1 MKGTNME
8 DKHNVLIWEERL
20 NNFKQALDKE
30 LQDIQQCKA
39 ELAEIQKEVQESLSG
54 IRYIREEGRLVLSA
68 PEIVIGDVDPLGVLG
83 PRYSKV
89 IIRGNEVKVEGTSRI
104 LNRAPEIHSLAEHP
118 GRDGQEST
126 LPYHSEIVQ
135 VARNVLV
142 NGVSDAEVIN
152 PNRDMVSQPGVA
164 ITSRGSID
172 VNASVSC
179 EYESQQL
186 DQAIQALKNQK
197 CQTDKQI
204 ADIEKEVKAASMEL
218 DLLLKLPDVNVSDTL
233 VRVNYLDISELHE
246 EYNQK
251 VKRMCEKC
259 MAYYSALA
267 TQADTNLRIAALEKQ
282 KETVKGRKANFEEQ
296 TTGSSIYLQSER
308 IRLDTRDGDY
318 HTRTN
323 PEAGFFVNS
332 SHISLTSYMDD
343 WKTIEES
350 YLYVGTQKATIS
362 TQNCNYSDGQKGD
375 GEWTT
380 EGEVN
385 IFSKNV
391 HIQAVDADLKEFE
404 PTEKALTP
412 ESQLTIRM
420 EQTQLQAT
428 DTEGKA
434 TGLIDMNAKNLRLKS
449 MDVDKES
456 GEEKE
461 LSQGSQLQ
469 LLAESMF
476 IGSTE
481 EKQQTLLAQVAADR
495 LKLFAK
501 TENEWQLDEDKGL
514 LRLKGGTATFSSK
527 GLEFW
532 GKTTFNDQAQFTVV
546 QVGDVKVD
554 NIDVSKSSKTPH
566 TSDGVPGKTS
576 PKSDQQKSDHPLEQ
590 PAWNK

>member
-1 MKGTNME
+1 ME

-30 LQDIQQCKA
+30 LQEIQQCKA

-142 NGVSDAEVIN
+142 NGVNDAEVIN
-152 PNRDMVSQPGVA
+152 PNRDMVSRPGVA

-179 EYESQQL
+179 EYETQQL

-197 CQTDKQI
+197 SQTDKQI

-362 TQNCNYSDGQKGD
+362 TQNYNYSDPQKGE
-375 GEWTT
+375 GEVVT

-385 IFSKNV
+385 ILSKTIRV
-391 HIQAVDADLKEFE
+391 QAVDADLKEFE

-412 ESQLTIRM
+412 ESQLTVRM
-420 EQTQLQAT
+420 EQTQVQAT

-481 EKQQTLLAQVAADR
+481 DKQQTLLAQVAADR

-514 LRLKGGTATFSSK
+514 LRLKEGTATFSSK

>member
-1 MKGTNME
+1 ME

-152 PNRDMVSQPGVA
+152 PNRDMVSRPGVA

-179 EYESQQL
+179 EYETQQL

-233 VRVNYLDISELHE
+233 VRVNYLDIGELHE

-259 MAYYSALA
+259 MTYYSALA
-267 TQADTNLRIAALEKQ
+267 LQADNNLRLAALEKQ
-282 KETVKGRKANFEEQ
+282 KEAVKSRKSNFQEQ
-296 TTGSSIYLQSER
+296 STGASIYLQSER

-362 TQNCNYSDGQKGD
+362 TQNYNYSDPQKGE
-375 GEWTT
+375 GEVVT

-385 IFSKNV
+385 ILSKTV
-391 HIQAVDADLKEFE
+391 RVQAVDADLKEFE

-412 ESQLTIRM
+412 ESQLTVRM
-420 EQTQLQAT
+420 EQTQVQAT

-481 EKQQTLLAQVAADR
+481 DKQQTLLAQVAADR

>member
-1 MKGTNME
+1 ME

-30 LQDIQQCKA
+30 LQEIQQCKA

-152 PNRDMVSQPGVA
+152 PNRDMVSRPGVA

-179 EYESQQL
+179 EYETQQL

-197 CQTDKQI
+197 SQTDKQI

-362 TQNCNYSDGQKGD
+362 TQNYNYSDPQKGE
-375 GEWTT
+375 GEVVT

-385 IFSKNV
+385 ILSKTV
-391 HIQAVDADLKEFE
+391 RVQAVDADLKEFE

-412 ESQLTIRM
+412 ESQLTVRM
-420 EQTQLQAT
+420 EQTQVQAT

-566 TSDGVPGKTS
+566 TSDGMPGKTS

>member
-1 MKGTNME
+1 ME

-30 LQDIQQCKA
+30 LQEIQQCKA

-152 PNRDMVSQPGVA
+152 PNRDMVSRPGVA

-179 EYESQQL
+179 EYETQQL

-362 TQNCNYSDGQKGD
+362 TQNYNYSDPQKGE
-375 GEWTT
+375 GEVVT

-385 IFSKNV
+385 ILSKTV
-391 HIQAVDADLKEFE
+391 RVQAVDADLKEFE

-412 ESQLTIRM
+412 ESQLTVRM
-420 EQTQLQAT
+420 EQTQVQAT

-514 LRLKGGTATFSSK
+514 LRLKEGTATFSSK

-532 GKTTFNDQAQFTVV
+532 GKTTFNDQARFTVV

>member
-1 MKGTNME
+1 ME

-30 LQDIQQCKA
+30 LQEIQQCKA

-152 PNRDMVSQPGVA
+152 PNRDMVSRPGVA

-179 EYESQQL
+179 EYETQQL

-197 CQTDKQI
+197 SQTDKQI

-233 VRVNYLDISELHE
+233 VRVNYLDIGELHE

-362 TQNCNYSDGQKGD
+362 TQNYNYSDPQKGE
-375 GEWTT
+375 GEVVT

-385 IFSKNV
+385 ILSKTV
-391 HIQAVDADLKEFE
+391 RVQAVDADLKEFE

-412 ESQLTIRM
+412 ESQLTVRM
-420 EQTQLQAT
+420 EQTQVQAT

-481 EKQQTLLAQVAADR
+481 DKQQTLLAQVAADR

>member
-152 PNRDMVSQPGVA
+152 PNRDMVSRPGVA

-179 EYESQQL
+179 EYETQQL

-197 CQTDKQI
+197 NQTDKQI

-282 KETVKGRKANFEEQ
+282 KETVKGRKVNFEEQ

>member
-152 PNRDMVSQPGVA
+152 PNRDMVSRPGVA

-179 EYESQQL
+179 EYETQQL

-197 CQTDKQI
+197 SQTDKQI

-362 TQNCNYSDGQKGD
+362 TQNYNYSDPQKGE
-375 GEWTT
+375 GEVVT

-385 IFSKNV
+385 ILSKTV
-391 HIQAVDADLKEFE
+391 RVQAVDADLKEFE

-412 ESQLTIRM
+412 ESQLTVRM
-420 EQTQLQAT
+420 EQTQVQAT

>member
-1 MKGTNME
+1 ME

-30 LQDIQQCKA
+30 LQEIQQCKA

-142 NGVSDAEVIN
+142 NGVNDAEVIN
-152 PNRDMVSQPGVA
+152 PNRDMVSKPGVA

-179 EYESQQL
+179 EYETQQL

-197 CQTDKQI
+197 NQTDKQI

-282 KETVKGRKANFEEQ
+282 KETVKGRKVNFEEQ

-362 TQNCNYSDGQKGD
+362 TQNYNYSDPQKGE
-375 GEWTT
+375 GEVVT

-385 IFSKNV
+385 ILSKTV
-391 HIQAVDADLKEFE
+391 RVQAVDADLKEFE

-456 GEEKE
+456 GEETE

-481 EKQQTLLAQVAADR
+481 DKQQTLLAQVAADR

-514 LRLKGGTATFSSK
+514 LRLKEGTATFSSK

>member
-152 PNRDMVSQPGVA
+152 PNRDMVSRPGVA

-197 CQTDKQI
+197 SQTDKQI

-362 TQNCNYSDGQKGD
+362 TQNYNYSDPQKGE
-375 GEWTT
+375 GEVVT

-385 IFSKNV
+385 ILSKTV
-391 HIQAVDADLKEFE
+391 RVQAVDADLKEFE

-412 ESQLTIRM
+412 ESQLTVRM
-420 EQTQLQAT
+420 EQTQVQAT

-481 EKQQTLLAQVAADR
+481 DKQQTLLAQVAADR

-514 LRLKGGTATFSSK
+514 LRLKEGTATFSSK

>member
-1 MKGTNME
+1 ME

-152 PNRDMVSQPGVA
+152 PNRDMVSRPGVA

-179 EYESQQL
+179 EYETQQL

-197 CQTDKQI
+197 SQTDKQI
-204 ADIEKEVKAASMEL
+204 ADIEKEVKAASMDL

-308 IRLDTRDGDY
+308 IRLDTCDGDY

-362 TQNCNYSDGQKGD
+362 TQNYNYSDPQKGE
-375 GEWTT
+375 GEVVT

-385 IFSKNV
+385 ILSKNV

-412 ESQLTIRM
+412 ESQLTVRM
-420 EQTQLQAT
+420 EQTQVQAT

-481 EKQQTLLAQVAADR
+481 DKQQTLLAQVAADR

-514 LRLKGGTATFSSK
+514 LRLTEGTATFSSK

>member
-1 MKGTNME
+1 ME

-30 LQDIQQCKA
+30 LQEIQQCKA

-152 PNRDMVSQPGVA
+152 PNRDMVSRPGVA

-179 EYESQQL
+179 EYETQQL

-197 CQTDKQI
+197 SQTDKQI

-362 TQNCNYSDGQKGD
+362 TQNYNYSDPQKGE
-375 GEWTT
+375 GEVVT

-385 IFSKNV
+385 ILSKTV
-391 HIQAVDADLKEFE
+391 RVQAVDADLKEFE

-412 ESQLTIRM
+412 ESQLTVRM
-420 EQTQLQAT
+420 EQTQVQAT

-481 EKQQTLLAQVAADR
+481 DKQQTLLAQVAADR

>member
-142 NGVSDAEVIN
+142 NGVNDAEVIN
-152 PNRDMVSQPGVA
+152 PNRDMVSRPGVA

-179 EYESQQL
+179 EYETQQL

-362 TQNCNYSDGQKGD
+362 TQNYNYSDPQKGE
-375 GEWTT
+375 GEVVT

-385 IFSKNV
+385 ILSKTV
-391 HIQAVDADLKEFE
+391 RVQAVDADLKEFE

-412 ESQLTIRM
+412 ESQLTVRM
-420 EQTQLQAT
+420 EQTQVQAT

-481 EKQQTLLAQVAADR
+481 DKQQTLLAQVAADR

-514 LRLKGGTATFSSK
+514 LRLKEGTATFSSK

>member
-1 MKGTNME
+1 ME

-142 NGVSDAEVIN
+142 NGVNDAEVIN
-152 PNRDMVSQPGVA
+152 PNRDMVSRPGVA

-179 EYESQQL
+179 EYETQQL

-197 CQTDKQI
+197 SQTDKQI

-362 TQNCNYSDGQKGD
+362 TQNYNYSDPQKGE
-375 GEWTT
+375 GEVVT

-385 IFSKNV
+385 ILSKTV
-391 HIQAVDADLKEFE
+391 RVQAMDADLKEFE

-412 ESQLTIRM
+412 ESQLTVRM
-420 EQTQLQAT
+420 EQTQVQAT

-481 EKQQTLLAQVAADR
+481 DKQQTLLAQVAADR

-514 LRLKGGTATFSSK
+514 LRLKEGTATFSSK

>member
-30 LQDIQQCKA
+30 LQEIQQCKA

-152 PNRDMVSQPGVA
+152 PNRDMVSRPGVA

-179 EYESQQL
+179 EYETQQL

-197 CQTDKQI
+197 SQTDKQL

-233 VRVNYLDISELHE
+233 VRVNYLDIGELHE

-259 MAYYSALA
+259 MTYYSALA
-267 TQADTNLRIAALEKQ
+267 LQADNNLRLAALEKQ
-282 KETVKGRKANFEEQ
+282 KEAVKSRKSNFQEQ
-296 TTGSSIYLQSER
+296 STGASIYLQSER

-362 TQNCNYSDGQKGD
+362 TQNYNYSDPQKGE
-375 GEWTT
+375 GEVVT

-385 IFSKNV
+385 ILSKTV
-391 HIQAVDADLKEFE
+391 RVQAVDADLKEFE

-412 ESQLTIRM
+412 ESQLTVRM
-420 EQTQLQAT
+420 EQTQVQAT

-456 GEEKE
+456 GEETE

-481 EKQQTLLAQVAADR
+481 DKQQTLLAQVAADR

-514 LRLKGGTATFSSK
+514 LRLKEGTATFSSK

-566 TSDGVPGKTS
+566 TSDGMPGKTS

>member
-1 MKGTNME
+1 ME

-30 LQDIQQCKA
+30 LQEIQQCKA

-142 NGVSDAEVIN
+142 NGVNDAEVIN
-152 PNRDMVSQPGVA
+152 PNRDMVSKPGVA

-179 EYESQQL
+179 EYETQQL

-197 CQTDKQI
+197 SQTDKQI

-362 TQNCNYSDGQKGD
+362 TQNYNYSDPQKGE
-375 GEWTT
+375 GEVVT

-385 IFSKNV
+385 ILSKTV
-391 HIQAVDADLKEFE
+391 RVQAVDADLKEFE

-412 ESQLTIRM
+412 ESQLTVRM
-420 EQTQLQAT
+420 EQTQVQAT

-481 EKQQTLLAQVAADR
+481 DKQQTLLAQVAADR

-514 LRLKGGTATFSSK
+514 LRLKEGTATFSSK

>member
-30 LQDIQQCKA
+30 LQEIQQCKA

-152 PNRDMVSQPGVA
+152 PNRDMVSRPGVA

-179 EYESQQL
+179 EYETQQL

-197 CQTDKQI
+197 NQTDKQI

-362 TQNCNYSDGQKGD
+362 TQNYNYSDPQKGE
-375 GEWTT
+375 GEVVT

-385 IFSKNV
+385 ILSKTV
-391 HIQAVDADLKEFE
+391 RVQAVDADLKEFE

-412 ESQLTIRM
+412 ESQLTVRM
-420 EQTQLQAT
+420 EQTQVQAT

-434 TGLIDMNAKNLRLKS
+434 TGLIDMNAKNLRLNS

-481 EKQQTLLAQVAADR
+481 DKQQTLLAQVAADR

>member
-1 MKGTNME
+1 ME

-30 LQDIQQCKA
+30 LQEIQQCKA

-152 PNRDMVSQPGVA
+152 PNRDMVSRPGVA

-179 EYESQQL
+179 EYETQQL

-197 CQTDKQI
+197 SQTDKQI

-362 TQNCNYSDGQKGD
+362 TQNYNYSDPQKGE
-375 GEWTT
+375 GEVVT

-385 IFSKNV
+385 ILSKTV
-391 HIQAVDADLKEFE
+391 RVQAVDADLKEFE

-412 ESQLTIRM
+412 ESQLTVRM
-420 EQTQLQAT
+420 EQTQVQAT

-481 EKQQTLLAQVAADR
+481 DKQQTLLAQVAADR

-514 LRLKGGTATFSSK
+514 LRLKEGTATFSSK

-590 PAWNK
+590 LAWNK

>member
-233 VRVNYLDISELHE
+233 VRVNYLDIGELHE

-308 IRLDTRDGDY
+308 IRLETRDGDNQ
-318 HTRTN
+318 TRTN

-362 TQNCNYSDGQKGD
+362 TQNYNYSDPQKGE
-375 GEWTT
+375 GEVVT

-385 IFSKNV
+385 ILSKTV
-391 HIQAVDADLKEFE
+391 RVQAVDADLKEFE

-412 ESQLTIRM
+412 ESQLTVRM
-420 EQTQLQAT
+420 EQTQVQAT

-481 EKQQTLLAQVAADR
+481 DKQQTLLAQVAADR

>member
-1 MKGTNME
+1 ME

-142 NGVSDAEVIN
+142 NGVNDAEVIN
-152 PNRDMVSQPGVA
+152 PNRDMVSRPGVA

-179 EYESQQL
+179 EYETQQL

-197 CQTDKQI
+197 SQTDKQI

-259 MAYYSALA
+259 MTYYSALA
-267 TQADTNLRIAALEKQ
+267 LQADNNLRLAALEKQ
-282 KETVKGRKANFEEQ
+282 KEAVKSRKSNFQ
-296 TTGSSIYLQSER
+296 GQSTGASIYLQSER

-362 TQNCNYSDGQKGD
+362 TQNYNYSDPQKGE
-375 GEWTT
+375 GEVVT

-385 IFSKNV
+385 ILSKTV
-391 HIQAVDADLKEFE
+391 RVQAVDADLKEFE

-412 ESQLTIRM
+412 ESQLTVRM
-420 EQTQLQAT
+420 EQTQVQAT

>member
-1 MKGTNME
+1 ME

-30 LQDIQQCKA
+30 LQEIQQCKA

-142 NGVSDAEVIN
+142 NGVNDAEVIN
-152 PNRDMVSQPGVA
+152 PNRDMVSRPGVA

-179 EYESQQL
+179 EYETQQL

-197 CQTDKQI
+197 SQTDKQI

-362 TQNCNYSDGQKGD
+362 TQNYNYSDPQKGE
-375 GEWTT
+375 GEVVT

-385 IFSKNV
+385 ILSKTV
-391 HIQAVDADLKEFE
+391 RVQAVDADLKEFE

-412 ESQLTIRM
+412 ESQLTVRM
-420 EQTQLQAT
+420 EQTQVQAT

-514 LRLKGGTATFSSK
+514 LRLKEGTATFSSK

>member
-1 MKGTNME
+1 ME

-152 PNRDMVSQPGVA
+152 PNRDMVSRPGVA

-179 EYESQQL
+179 EYETQQL

-197 CQTDKQI
+197 SQTDKQL

-362 TQNCNYSDGQKGD
+362 TQNYNYSDPQKGE
-375 GEWTT
+375 GEVVT

-385 IFSKNV
+385 ILSKTV
-391 HIQAVDADLKEFE
+391 RVQAVDADLKEFE

-412 ESQLTIRM
+412 ESQLTVRM
-420 EQTQLQAT
+420 EQTQVQAT

-514 LRLKGGTATFSSK
+514 LRLKEGTATFSSK

>member
-1 MKGTNME
+1 
-8 DKHNVLIWEERL
+8 
-20 NNFKQALDKE
+20 
-30 LQDIQQCKA
+30 
-39 ELAEIQKEVQESLSG
+39 
-54 IRYIREEGRLVLSA
+54 
-68 PEIVIGDVDPLGVLG
+68 
-83 PRYSKV
+83 
-89 IIRGNEVKVEGTSRI
+89 
-104 LNRAPEIHSLAEHP
+104 
-118 GRDGQEST
+118 
-126 LPYHSEIVQ
+126 
-135 VARNVLV
+135 V
-142 NGVSDAEVIN
+142 NDAEVIN
-152 PNRDMVSQPGVA
+152 PNRDMVSRPGVA

-179 EYESQQL
+179 EYETQQL

-362 TQNCNYSDGQKGD
+362 TQNYNYSDPQKGE
-375 GEWTT
+375 GEVVT

-385 IFSKNV
+385 ILSKTV
-391 HIQAVDADLKEFE
+391 RVQAVDADLKEFE

-412 ESQLTIRM
+412 ESQLTVRM
-420 EQTQLQAT
+420 EQTQVQAT

-481 EKQQTLLAQVAADR
+481 DKQQTLLAQVAADR

-514 LRLKGGTATFSSK
+514 LRLKEGTATFSSK

>member
-1 MKGTNME
+1 ME

-30 LQDIQQCKA
+30 LQEIQQCKA

-83 PRYSKV
+83 HRYSKV

-142 NGVSDAEVIN
+142 NGVNDAEVIN
-152 PNRDMVSQPGVA
+152 PNRDMVSRPGVA

-179 EYESQQL
+179 EYETQQL

-197 CQTDKQI
+197 SQTDKQI

-362 TQNCNYSDGQKGD
+362 TQNYNYSDPQKGE
-375 GEWTT
+375 GEVVT

-385 IFSKNV
+385 ILSKTV
-391 HIQAVDADLKEFE
+391 RVQAVDADLKEFE

-412 ESQLTIRM
+412 ESQLTVRM
-420 EQTQLQAT
+420 EQTQVQAT

-456 GEEKE
+456 GEETE

-566 TSDGVPGKTS
+566 TSDGMPGKTS

>member
-30 LQDIQQCKA
+30 LQEIQQCKA

-142 NGVSDAEVIN
+142 NGVNDAEVIN
-152 PNRDMVSQPGVA
+152 PNRDMVSRPGVA

-179 EYESQQL
+179 EYETQQL

-197 CQTDKQI
+197 SQTDKQI
-204 ADIEKEVKAASMEL
+204 ADIEKEVKAASIEL

-233 VRVNYLDISELHE
+233 VRVNYLDIGELHE

-282 KETVKGRKANFEEQ
+282 KETVKGRKVNFEEQ

-308 IRLDTRDGDY
+308 IRLETRDGDNQ
-318 HTRTN
+318 TRTN

-362 TQNCNYSDGQKGD
+362 TQNYNYSDPQKGE
-375 GEWTT
+375 GEVVT

-385 IFSKNV
+385 ILSKTV
-391 HIQAVDADLKEFE
+391 RVQAVDADLKEFE

-412 ESQLTIRM
+412 ESQLTVRM
-420 EQTQLQAT
+420 EQTQVQAT
-428 DTEGKA
+428 DTGGKA

-456 GEEKE
+456 GEDSA
-461 LSQGSQLQ
+461 LAQGSQLQ
-469 LLAESMF
+469 LLSESMF

>member
-89 IIRGNEVKVEGTSRI
+89 IILGNEVKVAGTSRI

-142 NGVSDAEVIN
+142 NGVNDAEVIN
-152 PNRDMVSQPGVA
+152 PNRDMVSRPGVA

-179 EYESQQL
+179 EYETQQL

-197 CQTDKQI
+197 SQTDKQL

-362 TQNCNYSDGQKGD
+362 TQNYNYSDPQKGE
-375 GEWTT
+375 GEVVT

-385 IFSKNV
+385 ILSKTV
-391 HIQAVDADLKEFE
+391 RVQAVDADLKEFE

-412 ESQLTIRM
+412 ESQLTVRM
-420 EQTQLQAT
+420 EQTQVQAT

-481 EKQQTLLAQVAADR
+481 DKQQTLLAQVAADR

>member
-1 MKGTNME
+1 ME

-30 LQDIQQCKA
+30 LQEIQQCKA

-152 PNRDMVSQPGVA
+152 PNRDMVSRPGVA

-179 EYESQQL
+179 EYETQQL

-197 CQTDKQI
+197 SQTDKQI

-362 TQNCNYSDGQKGD
+362 TQNYNYSDPQKGE
-375 GEWTT
+375 GEVVT

-385 IFSKNV
+385 ILSKTV
-391 HIQAVDADLKEFE
+391 RVQAVDADLKEFE

-412 ESQLTIRM
+412 ESQLTVRM
-420 EQTQLQAT
+420 EQTQVQAT

-514 LRLKGGTATFSSK
+514 LRLKEGTATFSSK

>member
-1 MKGTNME
+1 ME

-30 LQDIQQCKA
+30 LQEIQQCKA

-152 PNRDMVSQPGVA
+152 PNRDMVSRPGVA

-233 VRVNYLDISELHE
+233 VRVNYLDIGELHE

-282 KETVKGRKANFEEQ
+282 KETVEGRKANFEEQ
-296 TTGSSIYLQSER
+296 TTGSSIYLQSEL
-308 IRLDTRDGDY
+308 IRLETRDGDNQ
-318 HTRTN
+318 TRTN

-362 TQNCNYSDGQKGD
+362 TQNYNYSDPQKGE
-375 GEWTT
+375 GEVVT

-385 IFSKNV
+385 ILSKTV
-391 HIQAVDADLKEFE
+391 RVQAVDADLKEFE

-412 ESQLTIRM
+412 ESQLTVRM
-420 EQTQLQAT
+420 EQTQVQAT

-481 EKQQTLLAQVAADR
+481 DKQQTLLAQVAADR

-514 LRLKGGTATFSSK
+514 LRLKEGTATFSSK

>member
-30 LQDIQQCKA
+30 LQEIQQCKA

-186 DQAIQALKNQK
+186 DQAIQSLKNQK

-282 KETVKGRKANFEEQ
+282 KETVEGRKANFEEQ
-296 TTGSSIYLQSER
+296 TTGSSIYLQSEL
-308 IRLDTRDGDY
+308 IRLETRDGDNQ
-318 HTRTN
+318 TRTN

-362 TQNCNYSDGQKGD
+362 TQNYNYSDPQKGE
-375 GEWTT
+375 GEVVT

-385 IFSKNV
+385 ILSKTV
-391 HIQAVDADLKEFE
+391 RVQAVDADLKEFE

-412 ESQLTIRM
+412 ESQLTVRM
-420 EQTQLQAT
+420 EQTQVQAT
-428 DTEGKA
+428 DTGGKA

-456 GEEKE
+456 GEDSA
-461 LSQGSQLQ
+461 LAQGSQLQ
-469 LLAESMF
+469 LLSESMF

-566 TSDGVPGKTS
+566 TSDGMPGKTS
-576 PKSDQQKSDHPLEQ
+576 PKSDQQKSDHPLEE

>member
-1 MKGTNME
+1 ME

-30 LQDIQQCKA
+30 LQEIQQCKA

-142 NGVSDAEVIN
+142 NGVNDAEVIN
-152 PNRDMVSQPGVA
+152 PNRDMVSRPGVA

-179 EYESQQL
+179 EYETQQL

-197 CQTDKQI
+197 SQTDKQI

-362 TQNCNYSDGQKGD
+362 TQNYNYSDPQKGE
-375 GEWTT
+375 GEVVT

-385 IFSKNV
+385 ILSKTV
-391 HIQAVDADLKEFE
+391 RVQAVDADLKEFE

-412 ESQLTIRM
+412 ESQLTVRM
-420 EQTQLQAT
+420 EQTQVQAT

-481 EKQQTLLAQVAADR
+481 DKQQTLLAQVAADR

-514 LRLKGGTATFSSK
+514 LRLKEGTATFSSK

-566 TSDGVPGKTS
+566 TSDGMPGKTS

>member
-89 IIRGNEVKVEGTSRI
+89 IIRGNEVKIEGTSRI

-362 TQNCNYSDGQKGD
+362 TQNYNYSDPQKGE
-375 GEWTT
+375 GEVVT

-385 IFSKNV
+385 ILSKTV
-391 HIQAVDADLKEFE
+391 RVQAVDADLKEFE

-412 ESQLTIRM
+412 ESQLTVRM
-420 EQTQLQAT
+420 EQTQVQAT

-434 TGLIDMNAKNLRLKS
+434 TGLIEMNAKNLRLKS

-481 EKQQTLLAQVAADR
+481 DKQQTLLAQVAADR

-514 LRLKGGTATFSSK
+514 LRLKEGTATFSSK

-566 TSDGVPGKTS
+566 TSDGMPGKTS
-576 PKSDQQKSDHPLEQ
+576 PKSDQQKSDNPVEQ
-590 PAWNK
+590 PTWNK

>member
-30 LQDIQQCKA
+30 LQEIQQCKA

-142 NGVSDAEVIN
+142 NGVNDAEVIN
-152 PNRDMVSQPGVA
+152 PNRDMVSRPGVA

-179 EYESQQL
+179 EYETQQL

-197 CQTDKQI
+197 SQTDKQI

-362 TQNCNYSDGQKGD
+362 TQNYNYSDPQKGE
-375 GEWTT
+375 GEVVT

-385 IFSKNV
+385 ILSKTV
-391 HIQAVDADLKEFE
+391 RVQAVDADLKEFE

-412 ESQLTIRM
+412 ESQLTVRM
-420 EQTQLQAT
+420 EQTQVQAT

-481 EKQQTLLAQVAADR
+481 DKQQTLLAQVAADR

-514 LRLKGGTATFSSK
+514 LRLKEGTATFSSK

>member
-30 LQDIQQCKA
+30 LQEIQQCKA

-142 NGVSDAEVIN
+142 NGVNDAEVIN
-152 PNRDMVSQPGVA
+152 PNRDMVSRPGVA

-179 EYESQQL
+179 ESETQQL

-197 CQTDKQI
+197 SQTDKQI

-251 VKRMCEKC
+251 VKRMSEKC

-362 TQNCNYSDGQKGD
+362 TQNYNYSDPQKGE
-375 GEWTT
+375 GEVVT

-385 IFSKNV
+385 ILSKTV
-391 HIQAVDADLKEFE
+391 RVQAVDADLKEFE

-412 ESQLTIRM
+412 ESQLTVRM
-420 EQTQLQAT
+420 EQTQVQAT

-481 EKQQTLLAQVAADR
+481 DKQQTLLAQVAADR

-566 TSDGVPGKTS
+566 TSDGMPGKTS

>member
-1 MKGTNME
+1 ME

-152 PNRDMVSQPGVA
+152 PNRDMVSRPGVA

-179 EYESQQL
+179 EYETQQL

-197 CQTDKQI
+197 SQTDKQI

-362 TQNCNYSDGQKGD
+362 TQNYNYSDPQKGE
-375 GEWTT
+375 GEVVT

-385 IFSKNV
+385 ILSKTV
-391 HIQAVDADLKEFE
+391 RVQAVDADLKEFE

-412 ESQLTIRM
+412 ESQLTVRM
-420 EQTQLQAT
+420 EQTQVQAT

-514 LRLKGGTATFSSK
+514 LRLKEGTATFSSK

>member
-1 MKGTNME
+1 ME

-30 LQDIQQCKA
+30 LQEIQQCKA

-152 PNRDMVSQPGVA
+152 PNRDMVSRPGVA

-179 EYESQQL
+179 EYETQQL

-197 CQTDKQI
+197 NQTDKQI

-362 TQNCNYSDGQKGD
+362 TQNYNYSDPQKGE
-375 GEWTT
+375 GEVVT

-385 IFSKNV
+385 ILSKTV
-391 HIQAVDADLKEFE
+391 RVQAVDADLKEFE

-412 ESQLTIRM
+412 ESQLTVRM
-420 EQTQLQAT
+420 EQTQVQAT

-514 LRLKGGTATFSSK
+514 LRLKEGTATFSSK

>member
-1 MKGTNME
+1 
-8 DKHNVLIWEERL
+8 KHNVLIWEERL

-54 IRYIREEGRLVLSA
+54 IRYVREEGRLVLSA

-186 DQAIQALKNQK
+186 DQAIQSLKNQK
-197 CQTDKQI
+197 NQTDKQI
-204 ADIEKEVKAASMEL
+204 ADIEKEVKAASMDL

-362 TQNCNYSDGQKGD
+362 TQNYNYSDPQKGE
-375 GEWTT
+375 GEVVT

-385 IFSKNV
+385 ILSKTV
-391 HIQAVDADLKEFE
+391 RVQAVDADLKEFE

-412 ESQLTIRM
+412 ESQLTVRM
-420 EQTQLQAT
+420 EQTQVQAT

-481 EKQQTLLAQVAADR
+481 DKQQTLLAQVAADR

>member
-1 MKGTNME
+1 ME

-30 LQDIQQCKA
+30 LQEIQQCKA

-142 NGVSDAEVIN
+142 NGVNDAEVIN
-152 PNRDMVSQPGVA
+152 PNRDMVSRPGVA

-179 EYESQQL
+179 EYETQQL

-204 ADIEKEVKAASMEL
+204 ADIEKEVKAASMDL

-362 TQNCNYSDGQKGD
+362 TQNYNYSDPQKGE
-375 GEWTT
+375 GEVVT

-385 IFSKNV
+385 ILSKTV
-391 HIQAVDADLKEFE
+391 RVQAVDADLKEFE

-412 ESQLTIRM
+412 ESQLTVRM
-420 EQTQLQAT
+420 EQTQVQAT

-449 MDVDKES
+449 MDVDMES

-514 LRLKGGTATFSSK
+514 LRLKDGTATFSSK

-566 TSDGVPGKTS
+566 TSDGMPGKTS
-576 PKSDQQKSDHPLEQ
+576 PKSDQQKSDNPVEQ
-590 PAWNK
+590 PTWNK

>member
-30 LQDIQQCKA
+30 LQEIQQCKA
-39 ELAEIQKEVQESLSG
+39 ELAEIQKEVQDSLSG

-126 LPYHSEIVQ
+126 LPYHSEILQ

-362 TQNCNYSDGQKGD
+362 TQNYNYSDPQKGE
-375 GEWTT
+375 GEVVT

-385 IFSKNV
+385 ILSKTV
-391 HIQAVDADLKEFE
+391 RVQAVDADLKEFE

-412 ESQLTIRM
+412 ESQLTVRM
-420 EQTQLQAT
+420 EQTQMQAT

-476 IGSTE
+476 IGSME
-481 EKQQTLLAQVAADR
+481 DKQQTLLAQVAADR

>member
-1 MKGTNME
+1 ME

-30 LQDIQQCKA
+30 LQEIQQCKA

-152 PNRDMVSQPGVA
+152 PNRDMVSRPGVA

-179 EYESQQL
+179 EYETQQL
-186 DQAIQALKNQK
+186 DQAIQALENQK
-197 CQTDKQI
+197 NQTDKQI

-362 TQNCNYSDGQKGD
+362 TQNYNYSDPQKGE
-375 GEWTT
+375 GEVVT

-385 IFSKNV
+385 ILSKTV
-391 HIQAVDADLKEFE
+391 RVQAVDADLKEFE

-412 ESQLTIRM
+412 ESQLTVRM
-420 EQTQLQAT
+420 EQTQVQAT

>member
-152 PNRDMVSQPGVA
+152 PNRDMVSRPGVA

-179 EYESQQL
+179 EYETQQL

-197 CQTDKQI
+197 NQTDKQI

-362 TQNCNYSDGQKGD
+362 TQNYNYSDPQKGE
-375 GEWTT
+375 GEVVT

-385 IFSKNV
+385 ILSKTV
-391 HIQAVDADLKEFE
+391 RVQAVDADLKEFE

-412 ESQLTIRM
+412 ESQLTVRM
-420 EQTQLQAT
+420 EQTQVQAT

-481 EKQQTLLAQVAADR
+481 DKQQTLLAQVAADR

-514 LRLKGGTATFSSK
+514 LRLKEGTATFSSK

>member
-1 MKGTNME
+1 ME

-186 DQAIQALKNQK
+186 DQALQALKNQK

-362 TQNCNYSDGQKGD
+362 TQNYNYSDPQKGE
-375 GEWTT
+375 GEVVT

-385 IFSKNV
+385 ILSKTV
-391 HIQAVDADLKEFE
+391 RVQAVDADLKEFE

-412 ESQLTIRM
+412 ESQLTVRM
-420 EQTQLQAT
+420 EQTQVQAT

-481 EKQQTLLAQVAADR
+481 DKQQTLLAQVAADR